1 MAKCECGSM
10 CADSQTQ
17 CEWCGRAL
25 TTEDKIES
33 ISAELVEARR
43 VIVKDTRANADLT
56 VRAEAAE
63 ERVKQL
69 EASAAAWGLKVWD
82 NR

>member
-1 MAKCECGSM
+1 MMFWKNRCRYCWGDHRKVSL
-10 CADSQTQ
+10 CAGAMVESL
-17 CEWCGRAL
+17 RA
-25 TTEDKIES
+25 EIKM
-33 ISAELVEARR
+33 LVEDMRFS
-43 VIVKDTRANADLT
+43 ADAFHQQ
-56 VRAEAAE
+56 VARAEAAE